1 MSATQPSP
9 LAPYAMDVTESRG
22 RRYSELPHPY
32 RNDYARDRDR
42 VVHSRAFRRLEAKTQ
57 VFTTRYSDHFR
68 NRLTHTLEVAQ
79 IARTVAGALNLN
91 TDLAEALALVHDI
104 GHPPF
109 GHAGEHRLNQL
120 MGQYHARFDHN
131 LHALHIVE
139 SFEQRYL
146 AFPGLNL
153 TFEVREG
160 IVKHSRD
167 YSEKEYPE
175 LAEYLLDERPPLES
189 QLIDLVDEIAYNTAD
204 LDDGVEAGLI
214 SIEQILAGVPLVN
227 NFYREI
233 ESKHPNARPQL
244 LFNESLKRALDYF
257 ATDLI
262 ETTRRNIMNSN
273 VRSVDDI
280 RRFSGVPSTTNFGT
294 SPPGASPVPTA
305 DASSVPT
312 TDVASVPSTTKF
324 GAKFGTAPQI
334 KSRLAAFSRETAQQS
349 RELKRFLKLNLY
361 DNPAIAEDR
370 DRGVTALD
378 ELFRHYMAHSES
390 MPPFYASEASA
401 SRVPSASRGTSP
413 ASAGGRAPHLV
424 VCDYVAGM
432 TDHFLLRT
440 HRELLGR

>member
-1 MSATQPSP
+1 MASPSP
-9 LAPYAMDVTESRG
+9 PPANSALAPYAMDVRKSRG
-22 RRYSELPHPY
+22 RRYDEPPHPY

-120 MGQYHARFDHN
+120 MGQYHTRFDHN

-167 YSEKEYPE
+167 YSAAEYPE
-175 LAEYLLDERPPLES
+175 LSEYLLELAPPLEA
-189 QLIDLVDEIAYNTAD
+189 QLIDYVDEIAYNTAD

-214 SIEQILAGVPLVN
+214 TIEQILAGVPLVK

-233 ESKHPNARPQL
+233 ESKHPNARAQL
-244 LFNESLKRALDYF
+244 IFNESLKSALDYF

-262 ETTRRNIMNSN
+262 ESTRHQITSFGISN
-273 VRSVDDI
+273 VEAVRHHLAAAGQAMRLAGLS
-280 RRFSGVPSTTNFGT
+280 NE
-294 SPPGASPVPTA
+294 AA
-305 DASSVPT
+305 NA
-312 TDVASVPSTTKF
+312 
-324 GAKFGTAPQI
+324 
-334 KSRLAAFSRETAQQS
+334 SRLGF
-349 RELKRFLKLNLY
+349 KNFLFKNLY
-361 DNPAIAEDR
+361 NHPAIVEDR

-378 ELFRHYMAHSES
+378 ELFRYYMDHPDA
-390 MPPFYASEASA
+390 MPPFYAAEASA
-401 SRVPSASRGTSP
+401 SAVPIASRGAESTSP
-413 ASAGGRAPHLV
+413 FPRPTHLV

-440 HRELLGR
+440 HRELIGR